1 MLLWAGP
8 AFVPICCP
16 PSACVHVTA
25 LFVHNLVQPLST
37 VQPAKE
43 HQNGEPPSQQAERN
57 CNRSRPCSLSRAPLR
72 LRPFWIGSGPA
83 VCGHSDPGRLAG
95 RSSKAPT
102 GSAAAPE
109 TLQLGRL
116 AQQRPRTGRDYRCN
130 KVRAA
135 ASLAPRLVSSRLSD
149 AAACVPILWAPG
161 RRRHRRSSS
170 YSLVQVRR
178 APCGWS
184 SRLPTF
190 LLLLLGLDLTER
202 AGQDWTGL
210 GWARLDWTG
219 LDWFSSLAR
228 LDSACACRLLRHCH
242 SHPRARSFASAAPSE
257 TLLGALDPVETLV
270 SPIVQRVFGCF
281 SSLDVTSAMETAVVS
296 LRSPDV
302 SARVSDVLFPS
313 PVLRATGGTHDA
325 SISYGAGWWVAK
337 CIELLSR
344 CVPLLVSESP
354 SLFSSCQTLAHT
366 LPTPPAVRALSRAKR
381 KWAGD
386 GDAASN
392 GTTSAVRPRTR
403 GRVNGPRR
411 GVQRAGPGPSLTDAE
426 YAYAPSSTGSA
437 RAATKTQPPMVADL
451 PSPGRV
457 LVHDVPGA
465 IPQPQPQAYPDPQLH
480 TGSLSGHSS
489 VARDCYAGT
498 ISRQDNDAMSIAYTT
513 EPSAYSHYSTTSA
526 TSSPHFQQNYW
537 LVQGQHGDALGQSH
551 VRQVPSS
558 LPPQSVS
565 LPSTQANGAVYR
577 GHLVSPQQPGQSS
590 QDIGTNL
597 TAPFPPG
604 HSFPPTGFLN
614 HSLVVHYNFQ
624 YQPVSVPPPLPP
636 PPPHHFQQCGPHQ
649 ATGQLP
655 IQTSQG
661 YPYHGP
667 QYNTPH
673 VSADARQL
681 GPPLSTPVQSV
692 GEGSQLPESHHQQAP
707 VNSYLLQRPIRQFS
721 ILPTMDSTMYTGP
734 EAEASEV
741 VHVHDDVSY
750 EHRPHM
756 TQGAEWQNP
765 GVYMA
770 GEAHEPDEFGDGTSD
785 ASGISDTMDI
795 HCDVHED
802 SEVQDDSLGT
812 GERPQQ
818 LAPSLSMKEEDSAS
832 FSVPNRKRGQ
842 LSPTHRKQTAETR
855 KIKACTRCRMQK
867 MRCQVDVTDPS
878 GDCVGCKT
886 FSKTS
891 KKTIHRMPCYR
902 GKITDAVLF
911 RNGGLELTKRWKG
924 TEMKD
929 VGDRPNPRDIR
940 TVFITLG
947 ICKEEVQIE
956 VVAFRPQ
963 SGDVTARFWMD
974 GEQGVRKKKDL
985 AHYCLA
991 DIQKTAS
998 YFEEYVKRN
1007 AVNVAWNEMA
1017 GGGDQPGDIIEATYS
1032 YAVRRFQ
1039 LLRRKPSLPGKEER
1053 ELNLLGNLFI
1063 LWFAMRH
1070 STGSSWIQGK
1080 ELLGMKPETRDET
1093 YPLYKR
1099 VSVPRMILAQFDSIN
1114 YSRVLTKHGKFVLSE
1129 LEALMSRNQPEY
1141 FFLVYV
1147 CLFVLLR
1154 EASWT
1159 SADRYRHARN
1169 NHGQSLRYSIP
1180 QFVESLHDSC
1190 NNLLQH
1196 WHYYNA
1202 KSWPKPNERGDRFNT
1217 HLAHIDATE
1226 YDLMMQA
1233 LTDPAV
1239 QKQLDIWRRY
1249 KADNGQVN
1257 QPAPSN
1263 VGGRP
1268 YEGRQVFY
1276 DWDHPFYWVS
1286 QLFEENWQPH
1296 ATYRAEPVDPLA
1308 R

>member
-1 MLLWAGP
+1 
-8 AFVPICCP
+8 
-16 PSACVHVTA
+16 
-25 LFVHNLVQPLST
+25 
-37 VQPAKE
+37 
-43 HQNGEPPSQQAERN
+43 
-57 CNRSRPCSLSRAPLR
+57 
-72 LRPFWIGSGPA
+72 
-83 VCGHSDPGRLAG
+83 
-95 RSSKAPT
+95 
-102 GSAAAPE
+102 
-109 TLQLGRL
+109 
-116 AQQRPRTGRDYRCN
+116 
-130 KVRAA
+130 
-135 ASLAPRLVSSRLSD
+135 
-149 AAACVPILWAPG
+149 
-161 RRRHRRSSS
+161 
-170 YSLVQVRR
+170 
-178 APCGWS
+178 
-184 SRLPTF
+184 
-190 LLLLLGLDLTER
+190 
-202 AGQDWTGL
+202 
-210 GWARLDWTG
+210 
-219 LDWFSSLAR
+219 
-228 LDSACACRLLRHCH
+228 
-242 SHPRARSFASAAPSE
+242 
-257 TLLGALDPVETLV
+257 
-270 SPIVQRVFGCF
+270 
-281 SSLDVTSAMETAVVS
+281 METAVVS
-296 LRSPDV
+296 LRSPDI
-302 SARVSDVLFPS
+302 ST
-313 PVLRATGGTHDA
+313 RA
-325 SISYGAGWWVAK
+325 
-337 CIELLSR
+337 
-344 CVPLLVSESP
+344 P
-354 SLFSSCQTLAHT
+354 
-366 LPTPPAVRALSRAKR
+366 SRAKR

-392 GTTSAVRPRTR
+392 GMTSAARPRAR
-403 GRVNGPRR
+403 ARVNGPRR
-411 GVQRAGPGPSLTDAE
+411 GNQRAGASRTDAE
-426 YAYAPSSTGSA
+426 YAPSSTGSA
-437 RAATKTQPPMVADL
+437 RAATKAQPPMVADL
-451 PSPGRV
+451 SSPGRV
-457 LVHDVPGA
+457 LVQDVPVA
-465 IPQPQPQAYPDPQLH
+465 IPQPQPQAYPDSQLH

-489 VARDCYAGT
+489 VAKDCYAGT
-498 ISRQDNDAMSIAYTT
+498 ISRQDNDAMSIAYYTSST
-513 EPSAYSHYSTTSA
+513 EPSAYGHYSTTSA
-526 TSSPHFQQNYW
+526 TSNPHFQPNHW
-537 LVQGQHGDALGQSH
+537 PVQGQHGDAFGQSH

-565 LPSTQANGAVYR
+565 LQSTQANGAVYR

-597 TAPFPPG
+597 TAPFAPG
-604 HSFPPTGFLN
+604 HSFPPAAFLN
-614 HSLVVHYNFQ
+614 HSVVVHYNFQ
-624 YQPVSVPPPLPP
+624 YQPVPPPPPP
-636 PPPHHFQQCGPHQ
+636 PPPHLFQQCGPHQ

-655 IQTSQG
+655 IQAPQG
-661 YPYHGP
+661 HPYLGLGP

-673 VSADARQL
+673 ISADTRQL
-681 GPPLSTPVQSV
+681 GPPLSTPLQSV
-692 GEGSQLPESHHQQAP
+692 GEGSQLPESHHRQAP
-707 VNSYLLQRPIRQFS
+707 VNSYPLQRPIRPFL
-721 ILPTMDSTMYTGP
+721 ILPTMDSTMYTGS

-741 VHVHDDVSY
+741 VHVQDDVSY
-750 EHRPHM
+750 EHHTHM
-756 TQGAEWQNP
+756 AGGAEWQNP
-765 GVYMA
+765 GGYIP
-770 GEAHEPDEFGDGTSD
+770 GTGEFGDGTSD
-785 ASGISDTMDI
+785 ASGISDTMYI

-812 GERPQQ
+812 GERPQE
-818 LAPSLSMKEEDSAS
+818 LVPSLSMKEEDSAPS
-832 FSVPNRKRGQ
+832 SVPNRKRGQ

-855 KIKACTRCRMQK
+855 KIKACTRCRIQK
-867 MRCQVDVTDPS
+867 TRCQVDVTDPS

-929 VGDRPNPRDIR
+929 VGDRPNPNDVR
-940 TVFITLG
+940 TVFFTLG

-956 VVAFRPQ
+956 VVAFKPQ
-963 SGDVTARFWMD
+963 PGDVTARFWMD

-1007 AVNVAWNEMA
+1007 SVNVAWNERA
-1017 GGGDQPGDIIEATYS
+1017 GGGDQPGDILEATYS
-1032 YAVRRFQ
+1032 YAIRRFQ
-1039 LLRRKPSLPGKEER
+1039 LLRRKPALPGKEER

-1080 ELLGMKPETRDET
+1080 EMLGMKPETRDET
-1093 YPLYKR
+1093 YPLFKR

-1114 YSRVLTKHGKFVLSE
+1114 YTRVLTKHGKYVLSE

-1169 NHGQSLRYSIP
+1169 NHGQS
-1180 QFVESLHDSC
+1180 
-1190 NNLLQH
+1190 H

-1202 KSWPKPNERGDRFNT
+1202 KAWPKPNERGDRFNT

-1239 QKQLDIWRRY
+1239 QKQLDVWRRY

-1276 DWDHPFYWVS
+1276 DWDHPLYWVS

-1296 ATYRAEPVDPLA
+1296 ATYRAEPADPLA